1 MNHDTLIDLLADGEF
16 HSGELL
22 GAQLH
27 ISRAAVWKRLQA
39 LIPMGIPVEKVRGRG
54 YRIPGGLQRLS
65 AEALRQQM
73 TAEGVVP
80 VGPIDIWSELD
91 STNAQLLR
99 DGTAVSGQV
108 CLAERQTAGKGRR
121 GRTWHSPYGR
131 NLYLSIAWHY
141 HQGVAVLEG
150 LSLAVGVV
158 LAETLQDFGLDTVQ
172 LKWPNDL
179 LCQGQKLGGILIE
192 VGGDVSGECK
202 VVVGVG
208 LNVAMSDLSDID
220 ASIDQ
225 PWTDLKSAGLKVNR
239 NTLCARFLA
248 RLIPLLQSF
257 PEQTFSVYRQR
268 WQALNAHQGAR
279 VVLSG
284 PGRAV
289 PGEVLGVDE
298 RGGLRLLTGQGEQC
312 FSGGEI
318 SLRLDS

>member
-1 MNHDTLIDLLADGEF
+1 MNHDALIDLLADGEF
-16 HSGELL
+16 HSGERL
-22 GAQLH
+22 GAQLQ

-39 LIPMGIPVEKVRGRG
+39 LMPLGIPVEKVRGRG
-54 YRIPGGLQRLS
+54 YRIPGGLQRLN

-73 TAEGVVP
+73 LAEGVLP
-80 VGPIDIWSELD
+80 PGPIQIWAELD

-99 DGTAVSGQV
+99 DTTAVNGQI

-121 GRTWHSPYGR
+121 GRTWYSPYGR

-141 HQGVAVLEG
+141 QQGVAVLEG

-158 LAETLQDFGLDTVQ
+158 LAETLKDFGLQTAQ

-179 LCQGQKLGGILIE
+179 LYQGHKLGGILIE

-208 LNVAMSDLSDID
+208 LNIAMSDLSEIG
-220 ASIDQ
+220 STIDQ
-225 PWTDLKSAGLKVNR
+225 PWTDLKSAGLQVDR
-239 NTLCARFLA
+239 NVLCGCFLA
-248 RLIPLLQSF
+248 RMIPLLQNF
-257 PEQTFSVYRQR
+257 PGHTFGAYQER
-268 WQALNAHQGAR
+268 WQALNAHQGSQ
-279 VVLSG
+279 VILSG

-289 PGEVLGVDE
+289 PGKVLGVDE
-298 RGGLRLLTGQGEQC
+298 RGGLRLLTDEGEQC

-318 SLRLDS
+318 SLRRAP